1 MSDVDQSIVE
11 VLDAYRAA
19 VLAKDVDAV
28 VALYDED
35 ARVFDTWGRW
45 SYDGRD
51 AWARAVEEWLGGLG
65 DERVAVEVEDVRAI
79 ASDDV
84 AVVHLLIVFRG
95 LSDGGDDLR
104 AMTNRLT
111 WALRRTGGAW
121 RIAHEHTSAPVD
133 PETGTVILQP

>member
-1 MSDVDQSIVE
+1 MSGVDRSIVE
-11 VLDAYRAA
+11 VLDGYRAA
-19 VLAKDVDAV
+19 VLAKDVEAV
-28 VALYDED
+28 LALYDED

-45 SYDGRD
+45 SYDGRN
-51 AWARAVEEWLGGLG
+51 AWAQAVEEWLGGLG

-84 AVVHLLIVFRG
+84 AVVHLLIVYRG
-95 LSDGGDDLR
+95 LSKEGDDLR

-111 WALRRTGGAW
+111 WALRRTGDAW
-121 RIAHEHTSAPVD
+121 RIAHEHTSVPVD